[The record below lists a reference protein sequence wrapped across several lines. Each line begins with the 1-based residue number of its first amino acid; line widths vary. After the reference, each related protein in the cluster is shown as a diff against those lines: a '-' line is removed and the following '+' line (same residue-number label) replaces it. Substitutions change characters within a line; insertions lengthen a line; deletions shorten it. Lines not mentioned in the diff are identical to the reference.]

1 MTFFNDTPLLFAS
14 QNGHN
19 EILQLLLSQPSI
31 EINYK
36 DIWKSKNS
44 LDFNLIIS
52 SYCNI
57 KSFMELNSN
66 I

>member
-19 EILQLLLSQPSI
+19 EILQLLLSQPTI